1 MNRGTGTG
9 GGGGGRGSSSTGG
22 GAPPGSGNIMAQSA
36 AITATGGVGTAEI
49 EAAQRA
55 AEVALSHRMMM
66 SGAASMEMMVAMAGG
81 SGAGSG
87 SGSGAGSGNGGGGP
101 AGLTHQ
107 YQPNAGNA
115 AAVPYVLNPDGTPLL
130 DHHYRPVPLQK
141 ILQTRPLK
149 ADVSTRPGPGNMK
162 LIYMSGEVVTRT
174 LNELFGFGGWSMEV
188 REKNREQCDK
198 DPKGRYHVHYT
209 ATVRII
215 HVATGSYREDVGAN
229 DSIDKSLGTA
239 VAHAMKG
246 AVTDAMKRAA
256 RHFGEKLGNSLYDSK
271 FKLQHAPVTLR
282 QALETYELDRNKATF
297 FEKDRTRLP
306 GAAAGTGTCTT
317 AMVKMEPSATISTA
331 VAAAAAAPTRRIAA
345 PLPPQQMHHQQ
356 QHHHQQQPKPAETS
370 RGPLYGKQP
379 GTIGA
384 GAGGGLGVVVG
395 RTPGNGPLHGNTG
408 GGRPSI
414 GAAAAQPQP
423 QKHMPYTPHPH
434 QARAAAAVATTGATG
449 STGSTGSTANVA
461 ATTTAPAPAP
471 APVGGYPSITPGPG
485 TIAKVQQQQQQQATT
500 TAMVGAQQSQ
510 VHQQTTTPYGPPS
523 ARQNLQQSG
532 LFSQYT
538 AADGNGPSNAA
549 ALNDVTMTSN
559 IGGAGG
565 GSAEQQQQ
573 EMARPGTSRGRSS
586 LGAGG
591 NGIGQPP
598 FASQQQHHQSQL
610 HVQSQHQHA
619 LQSQSQGVKR
629 QLGQE
634 SGDANKRPALGA
646 GATTTG
652 GGPPTAASNPYNV

>member
-1 MNRGTGTG
+1 
-9 GGGGGRGSSSTGG
+9 
-22 GAPPGSGNIMAQSA
+22 MAQSA

-87 SGSGAGSGNGGGGP
+87 NGGGGL

-282 QALETYELDRNKATF
+282 QALETHELDRNKATF

-306 GAAAGTGTCTT
+306 GAAAAAGSGTSAT
-317 AMVKMEPSATISTA
+317 AMVKMEPSATAA

-345 PLPPQQMHHQQ
+345 PLPPQQMHQNHHHHQQ
-356 QHHHQQQPKPAETS
+356 QQQQQQQQPKPAETS

-384 GAGGGLGVVVG
+384 GIGTGGGLGVVVG

-414 GAAAAQPQP
+414 GAAAQPQP

-434 QARAAAAVATTGATG
+434 QARAAAAVAATGA
-449 STGSTGSTANVA
+449 TGSTANVA
-461 ATTTAPAPAP
+461 ATTTRTATAPAPAP
-471 APVGGYPSITPGPG
+471 APVGGYPSITPGPS
-485 TIAKVQQQQQQQATT
+485 TIAKVQQQQQAIT

-532 LFSQYT
+532 LFTQYT

-565 GSAEQQQQ
+565 GGAEQQQQ